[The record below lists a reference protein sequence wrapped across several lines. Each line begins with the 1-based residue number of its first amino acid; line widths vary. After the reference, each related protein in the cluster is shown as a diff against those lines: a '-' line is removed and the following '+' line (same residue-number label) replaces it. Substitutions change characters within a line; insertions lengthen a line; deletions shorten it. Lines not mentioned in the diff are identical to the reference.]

1 MAVKRKSNW
10 YIYFI
15 AFGIALAFVIGI
27 IMTFSWYLFPETKE
41 TSTGLTSTGELTD
54 DFRPDSSHN
63 FTIITTLADRAQDV
77 PELFMIVS
85 YNAVDNALVFIP
97 VPNGI
102 SIPAGERSLSNIFA
116 SKGGEGVAEAVSNAT
131 GINFDGY
138 ISFDRES
145 FIRLTSA
152 YGNVRYNVA
161 HTILVTDGS
170 ELDAF
175 NAGEQ
180 IFSPESI
187 FRYIYLADFGEGE
200 SYRFNVISDL
210 LSELINQNLRYT
222 DSSLLDSYFNIIK
235 EACGTNITDE
245 MFASRK
251 AALLNTIT
259 YGSNPAEYYVPYG
272 EYGGDGSFVISENS
286 ITTISQKCS
295 QDE

>member
-41 TSTGLTSTGELTD
+41 TSGGLTSTGELAD

-63 FTIITTLADRAQDV
+63 FTIITTLSDRAQDT
-77 PELFMIVS
+77 PELFIIVS
-85 YNAVDNALVFIP
+85 YNAVDNSLVFIP

-102 SIPAGERSLSNIFA
+102 SIPSGERSLSNIFA

-131 GINFDGY
+131 GVSFDGY
-138 ISFDRES
+138 ISFDRQS

-152 YGNVRYNVA
+152 YGNVRYNVPE
-161 HTILVTDGS
+161 TILVTDGS

-175 NAGEQ
+175 NVGEQ
-180 IFSPESI
+180 IFTPEAI
-187 FRYIYLADFGEGE
+187 FRYIYLADFGQGE
-200 SYRFNVISDL
+200 SYRFNVISEL

-235 EACGTNITDE
+235 EACGTNLTDE
-245 MFASRK
+245 MFIKRK

-259 YGSNPAEYYVPYG
+259 YGSNPAEYYIPYG
-272 EYGGDGSFVISENS
+272 EYGGDGSFVIAENS
-286 ITTISQKCS
+286 IISIRQKCS